1 MFTALL
7 TLAFIN
13 LCALLTPGPDFF
25 MVSQTAM
32 SCSRKAALSVVA
44 GMTLG
49 VTFWVL
55 LALFGLNII
64 FEQVVWLRK
73 ALFIGGGLY
82 LSWLGIQLL
91 RSACRKQIAIQQT
104 LTASASLTQ
113 KPLRHY
119 FLKGLIANLSNPKV
133 IIYFGSIF
141 AVFLSNPV
149 LDQAHTWLFFIVVS
163 ETALWFVLVTFI
175 FSLPACKVFYQKSVR
190 WIDGVSGGLFTL
202 FGLFLMN
209 SK

>member
-1 MFTALL
+1 MFGALL

-82 LSWLGIQLL
+82 LSWLGLQLL
-91 RSACRKQIAIQQT
+91 RSAF
-104 LTASASLTQ
+104 SQ
-113 KPLRHY
+113 KPSQQSENNTSEWVVQKTLAHY

-133 IIYFGSIF
+133 IVYFGSIF
-141 AVFLSNPV
+141 AVFLSNPA
-149 LDQAHTWLFFIVVS
+149 LDQAHIWLFLIVVL
-163 ETALWFVLVTFI
+163 ETALWFTLVTFI
-175 FSLPACKVFYQKSVR
+175 FSLPACKVFYQKSIR
-190 WIDGVSGGLFTL
+190 WIDGVSGGLFTI